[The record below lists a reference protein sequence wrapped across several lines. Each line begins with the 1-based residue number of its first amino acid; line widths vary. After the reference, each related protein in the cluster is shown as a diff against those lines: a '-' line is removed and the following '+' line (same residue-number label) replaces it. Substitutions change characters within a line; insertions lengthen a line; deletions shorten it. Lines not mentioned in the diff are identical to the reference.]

1 MKILKQKIKFSD
13 LPKEEQKS
21 EIESEA
27 LSWKAIYKDEEEW
40 KFCTDREYREY
51 AKDTLI
57 ADEQNEER
65 KYSLIEF
72 KNGTRKWVFDVDAYY
87 EGAKC

>member
-27 LSWKAIYKDEEEW
+27 LSWKETFKDEEEW
-40 KFCTDREYREY
+40 KNCTDKEYREC
-51 AKDTLI
+51 AKTRLI
-57 ADEQNEER
+57 EDEWIEER

-72 KNGTRKWVFDVDAYY
+72 KNGIRKWVFDADAYY
-87 EGAKC
+87 EIENN